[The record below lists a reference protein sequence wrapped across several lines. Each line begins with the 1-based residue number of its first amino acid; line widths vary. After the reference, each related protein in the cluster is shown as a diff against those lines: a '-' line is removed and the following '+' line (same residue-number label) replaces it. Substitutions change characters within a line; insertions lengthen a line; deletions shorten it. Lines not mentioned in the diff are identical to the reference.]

1 MTGKFRIPPAVG
13 MIAKGYLVIGIVM
26 AMHAIGVLESV
37 QFTILLASCASL
49 AMLFGVSYLLV
60 LARRPIRK
68 SGMDIPGLVLLY
80 VCGTILL
87 YFVSLLGSSGILMPS
102 LSALLITAIALALA
116 VFGVGA
122 YVVDVV
128 GKAFP
133 VSRKPSAR
141 YHYR

>member
-1 MTGKFRIPPAVG
+1 MRAKIKIPPAIGV
-13 MIAKGYLVIGIVM
+13 IAKGYLVIGIVM
-26 AMHAIGVLESV
+26 SMHAFGILGST
-37 QFTILLASCASL
+37 QFTILLVSCASM

-60 LARRPIRK
+60 GARRPIRK
-68 SGMDIPGLVLLY
+68 SGMDVPGLVLLY
-80 VCGTILL
+80 ICGTILL

-133 VSRKPSAR
+133 VSRRPVRR